1 MAQPTNTF
9 DTYDGAN
16 SIREDLA
23 DVIYNISPTETP
35 FMSNAAKGTAT
46 NTLYEWQTDSLADA
60 AANAQ
65 IEGDDYAGDAR
76 TATVRLNNQTQNDRD
91 WETL

>member
-23 DVIYNISPTETP
+23 DVIYNISPSETP

-65 IEGDDYAGDAR
+65 IEGDDYTGCLLY
-76 TATVRLNNQTQNDRD
+76 TSPSPRD
-91 WETL
+91 GLLSRMPSSA

>member
-9 DTYDGAN
+9 DTYDGVN

-35 FMSNAAKGTAT
+35 FMSNASKGTAT
-46 NTLYEWQTDSLADA
+46 NTLRSSGYVYTSGMIHFSFSEEWFSSTSS
-60 AANAQ
+60 AN
-65 IEGDDYAGDAR
+65 
-76 TATVRLNNQTQNDRD
+76 
-91 WETL
+91 TLIILI